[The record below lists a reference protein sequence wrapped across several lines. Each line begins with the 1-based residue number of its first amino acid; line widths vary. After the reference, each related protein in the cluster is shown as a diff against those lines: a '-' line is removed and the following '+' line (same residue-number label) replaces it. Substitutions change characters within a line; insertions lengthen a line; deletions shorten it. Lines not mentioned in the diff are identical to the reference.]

1 MTNSIPSRAV
11 NSSQSPTTLAATL
24 QVQLAART
32 YEIVIGEGLLNDI
45 SNITQVTGDA
55 QLVVV
60 SNNIVY
66 PLYGVAMEAA
76 LRKAGKRI
84 FSIVLPDGE
93 ANKDWP
99 TLDKIFD
106 CLLENACGRKT
117 VLIALGGG
125 VIGDMVGFAAAIY
138 QRGIPFIQVPTTLL
152 AQVDSSVGGKTAINH
167 RLGKN
172 MVGAFYQPRRVII
185 DTATL
190 ESLPEREFRSGLAE
204 VIKYGVA
211 LDADFFNW
219 IEQNID
225 LLLRRESAALVYAI
239 RRSCEIKALVVGDDE
254 YETKGGRVLLNF
266 GHTFGH
272 AIESALGYGEWLHGE
287 AVACGMVL
295 ATNFS
300 FAMGRIDLKVAERII
315 AVVKRAGLPLRLP
328 DITADVMILHMSRDK
343 KNEDGDI
350 HLILLNALG
359 ASSLDGKVQRD
370 AIHNYLT
377 KLPDDDS

>member
-1 MTNSIPSRAV
+1 MNNSIPSRV
-11 NSSQSPTTLAATL
+11 ENPSQSLTTQAEKL

-32 YEIVIGEGLLNDI
+32 YEIVIGDGLLNDV

-55 QLVVV
+55 QLVVI
-60 SNNIVY
+60 SNDLVY
-66 PLYGVAMEAA
+66 PLYGVAIEAA
-76 LRKAGKRI
+76 LRQAGKRT

-93 ANKDWP
+93 TNKDWP

-106 CLLENACGRKT
+106 CLLEKACGRKT

-172 MVGAFYQPRRVII
+172 MVGAFYQPRKVII

-190 ESLPEREFRSGLAE
+190 ATLPDREFRSGLAE

-211 LDADFFNW
+211 LDATFFDW

-239 RRSCEIKALVVGDDE
+239 RRSCEIKASVVGADE
-254 YETKGGRVLLNF
+254 FETKGDRALLNF

-300 FAMGRIDLKVAERII
+300 LAMGRIDLKVAERII
-315 AVVKRAGLPLRLP
+315 AVVNRAGLPLRP
-328 DITADVMILHMSRDK
+328 PAISADVMILHMSRDK

-359 ASSLDGKVQRD
+359 ASSLDGKVPRNV
-370 AIHNYLT
+370 IHDYLT
-377 KLPDDDS
+377 RLPGNNQ